1 MNKYGLIGYPLGHS
15 FSEKFFT
22 EKFARE
28 NIDAQY
34 RLYPIEQIEMVERLT
49 SDKDMRGF
57 NVTIPYKQ
65 QIIPL
70 LDELD
75 EEAAKV
81 GAVNVVKII
90 RTANKTILKG
100 YNSDIYGFYESIR
113 PLIKAHHTKAL
124 VLGTG
129 GASKA
134 VDAMLTKLG
143 IEHKFVS
150 RTPRNGGL
158 AYDQIDAKIM
168 DEYKVVV
175 NTTPLGMSPNTDSC
189 PQLPYELFT
198 PEHLAFDLVYN
209 PDVTKFLQLAGEHG
223 AVTKNGLEMLHLQA
237 IRAWEIWNS

>member
-1 MNKYGLIGYPLGHS
+1 MNKYGLIGFPLGHS

-34 RLYPIEQIEMVERLT
+34 RLYPMETV
-49 SDKDMRGF
+49 DKVHELIADADMRGF

-65 QIIPL
+65 QIMPL

-75 EEAAKV
+75 EEAANV

-90 RTANKTILKG
+90 RENGTTKLKG

-113 PLIKAHHTKAL
+113 PFIKPQHKKAL
-124 VLGTG
+124 ILGTG

-134 VDAMLTKLG
+134 VCAMLKKLN
-143 IEHKFVS
+143 IEYVFVS
-150 RTPRNGGL
+150 RSPKEGQL
-158 AYDQIDAKIM
+158 SYDQIDSQTM
-168 DEYKVVV
+168 NEYKVVV
-175 NTTPLGMSPNTDSC
+175 NTTPLGMSPNLDTC
-189 PQLPYELFT
+189 PPLPYELFT

-209 PDVTKFLQLAGEHG
+209 PETTKFLRLAAEHG
-223 AVTKNGLEMLHLQA
+223 AATKNGLEMLHLQA
-237 IRAWEIWNS
+237 IRAWEIWTK

>member
-28 NIDAQY
+28 HIDAQY
-34 RLYPIEQIEMVERLT
+34 RLYPMESVSKV
-49 SDKDMRGF
+49 SDLIADPDMRGF

-65 QIIPL
+65 QIMPL

-75 EEAAKV
+75 EEAANV

-90 RTANKTILKG
+90 RENGTTKLKG

-113 PLIKAHHTKAL
+113 PFLKPQHKKAL
-124 VLGTG
+124 ILGTG

-134 VDAMLTKLG
+134 VCAMLKKLN
-143 IEHKFVS
+143 IEYVFVS
-150 RTPRNGGL
+150 RSPKESQL
-158 AYDQIDAKIM
+158 SYDQIDSQTM
-168 DEYKVVV
+168 NEYKVVV
-175 NTTPLGMSPNTDSC
+175 NTTPLGMSPNLDTC
-189 PQLPYELFT
+189 PPLPYELFT

-209 PDVTKFLQLAGEHG
+209 PETTKFLRLAAEHG
-223 AVTKNGLEMLHLQA
+223 AATKNGLEMLHLQA
-237 IRAWEIWNS
+237 IRAWEIWTK

>member
-28 NIDAQY
+28 HIDAQY
-34 RLYPIEQIEMVERLT
+34 RLYPMESVSKV
-49 SDKDMRGF
+49 SDLIADPDMCGF

-65 QIIPL
+65 QIMPL

-75 EEAAKV
+75 EEAANV

-90 RTANKTILKG
+90 REGGKTKLKG

-113 PLIKAHHTKAL
+113 PFLKPQHKKAL
-124 VLGTG
+124 ILGTG

-134 VDAMLTKLG
+134 VCAMLKKLN
-143 IEHKFVS
+143 IEYVFVS
-150 RTPRNGGL
+150 RSPKEGQL
-158 AYDQIDAKIM
+158 SYDQIDSQTM
-168 DEYKVVV
+168 NEYKVVV
-175 NTTPLGMSPNTDSC
+175 NTTPLGMSPNLDTC
-189 PQLPYELFT
+189 PPLPYELFT

-209 PDVTKFLQLAGEHG
+209 PETTKFLRLAAEHG
-223 AVTKNGLEMLHLQA
+223 AATKNGLEMLHLQA
-237 IRAWEIWNS
+237 IRAWEIWTK